1 MLMVSWPCLTLSLCV
16 ILCLSCFTY
25 ADGVTAMS
33 HFQTVHDIAF
43 SASVP
48 HADGVTAMSRSQDV
62 CDIVLEQP
70 CPALR
75 QWVILVLSCFPM
87 LMVSQPCP
95 TLSLCVIWCST
106 CFSHAD
112 GVMAMSP
119 SQTVFTHADS
129 VTTMAHLKSSAL
141 CCQRSQ

>member
-1 MLMVSWPCLTLSLCV
+1 MLTMSWPSPALRECV
-16 ILCLSCFTY
+16 RSFLSCFTH
-25 ADGVTAMS
+25 ADGVTA
-33 HFQTVHDIAF
+33 IPAF
-43 SASVP
+43 RKCVILSLSCFT

-95 TLSLCVIWCST
+95 ALSLCIILFST
-106 CFSHAD
+106 C
-112 GVMAMSP
+112 
-119 SQTVFTHADS
+119 FTHADS
-129 VTTMAHLKSSAL
+129 VTAVSH
-141 CCQRSQ
+141 SQLVR